1 MRRRFTNDPPSP
13 YRAGEQII
21 AVSGTK
27 KPMKSNYPGMKT
39 KKCVVCGNIFMF
51 ARNNAE
57 KRINTKI
64 YCSGA
69 CKQKAYRNRKFG
81 KTPSRKTRGFI
92 YILQDEQGLC
102 KIGMTS
108 QLPACRAIEIVL
120 KEKRWMK
127 LIFYKYIEDA
137 PRLEKEI
144 HALFGNKRIKGE
156 WFQLS
161 LDDIDVIKQ
170 YKNFDTKT
178 QTVMAI

>member
-1 MRRRFTNDPPSP
+1 
-13 YRAGEQII
+13 
-21 AVSGTK
+21 
-27 KPMKSNYPGMKT
+27 
-39 KKCVVCGNIFMF
+39 
-51 ARNNAE
+51 
-57 KRINTKI
+57 
-64 YCSGA
+64 
-69 CKQKAYRNRKFG
+69 
-81 KTPSRKTRGFI
+81 
-92 YILQDEQGLC
+92 
-102 KIGMTS
+102 
-108 QLPACRAIEIVL
+108 
-120 KEKRWMK
+120 MK